1 MYILTRTILL
11 NQHFTEHTQSWMCY
25 RYMHPSTL
33 IVSCQKQ
40 WIYCNWHFIANLANS
55 PWDRDRDYE
64 EVSAGAV
71 EQLPPSLADLG
82 RLVPWSVYLSPCQ
95 HSLHYLSNPARAMH
109 SSSYSSLGWKSFI
122 IGQWVPSII
131 PMEKRGRW
139 GFERQIHLDL
149 IGKQKA
155 GTLSLPLSRCPI
167 RWRKG
172 QREQSFWLLKQ
183 KEGPAVMVCIVGAGR
198 AAGISVIVFRE
209 LSHKGIGCHVLTA
222 QID

>member
-95 HSLHYLSNPARAMH
+95 HSLHYLSNPRRAMH

-122 IGQWVPSII
+122 IGQRAPSMI
-131 PMEKRGRW
+131 PIGKRGRR
-139 GFERQIHLDL
+139 GFERQIHLNL
-149 IGKQKA
+149 IGKVEA
-155 GTLSLPLSRCPI
+155 GMLSLPLSRFPI
-167 RWRKG
+167 RWWKG
-172 QREQSFWLLKQ
+172 EVFLASLSKNNDQQSWYLLW
-183 KEGPAVMVCIVGAGR
+183 GARRAVGFL
-198 AAGISVIVFRE
+198 VIVFRK
-209 LSHKGIGCHVLTA
+209 LSHKGSGCHVLNA
-222 QID
+222 QIV